1 MPAHKIVGLGI
12 AHVPEGR
19 RVFPDMTVFE
29 NLRMGG
35 YRRLRRAG
43 VLGRDSAFD
52 DDLSLTYEHFPR
64 LKERRSQRAGSL
76 SGGEQQMLAI
86 GRALMARP
94 RLLLLDEPSIGL
106 APRMVQ
112 EIAQVIAAITRR
124 WRVGILLIE
133 QNARM
138 AFRIAQHA
146 YVLETGQV
154 VITGATEALAQ
165 NEEVKRV
172 YLG

>member
-1 MPAHKIVGLGI
+1 M
-12 AHVPEGR
+12 
-19 RVFPDMTVFE
+19 
-29 NLRMGG
+29 
-35 YRRLRRAG
+35 
-43 VLGRDSAFD
+43 S
-52 DDLSLTYEHFPR
+52 
-64 LKERRSQRAGSL
+64 
-76 SGGEQQMLAI
+76 
-86 GRALMARP
+86 
-94 RLLLLDEPSIGL
+94 PSIGL
-106 APRMVQ
+106 APRVVQ

-154 VITGATEALAQ
+154 VITGATDALAR

>member
-1 MPAHKIVGLGI
+1 MS
-12 AHVPEGR
+12 
-19 RVFPDMTVFE
+19 
-29 NLRMGG
+29 LR
-35 YRRLRRAG
+35 
-43 VLGRDSAFD
+43 SASPPGWF
-52 DDLSLTYEHFPR
+52 
-64 LKERRSQRAGSL
+64 RRS
-76 SGGEQQMLAI
+76 
-86 GRALMARP
+86 P
-94 RLLLLDEPSIGL
+94 
-106 APRMVQ
+106 
-112 EIAQVIAAITRR
+112 QVIAAITRR